1 MICRISIIPVN
12 SRVFEIVGMIVQWV
26 KIFVVYDIAVT
37 GALKCISYKPM
48 YKMALFMP
56 APVGQRYTHISFAV
70 WILL

>member
-1 MICRISIIPVN
+1 
-12 SRVFEIVGMIVQWV
+12 MIVQWV
-26 KIFVVYDIAVT
+26 KIFVVYDISVT
-37 GALKCISYKPM
+37 GALKCISDKPM